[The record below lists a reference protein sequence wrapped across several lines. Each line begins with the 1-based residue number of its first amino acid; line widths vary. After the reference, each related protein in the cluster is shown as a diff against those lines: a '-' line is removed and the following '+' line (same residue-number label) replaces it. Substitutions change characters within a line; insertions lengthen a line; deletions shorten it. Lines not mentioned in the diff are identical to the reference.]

1 MVIRMI
7 TFIILFFPAV
17 ISLLIFE
24 RINKAT
30 LSKRT
35 LIYLFSTNV
44 LIINLACFTVK
55 LFFSRGANK
64 PFDELLNNM
73 TPFDAFIYILISLVV
88 AVLAALV
95 ESFIRKNV
103 EVSIEVKDEKKQ

>member
-1 MVIRMI
+1 MSMI

-17 ISLLIFE
+17 ISLFILE
-24 RINKAT
+24 RINKIT

-35 LIYLFSTNV
+35 LIYLFTTNV

-55 LFFSRGANK
+55 FFFSRGANK
-64 PFDELLNNM
+64 PFIDQLNNM
-73 TPFDAFIYILISLVV
+73 TPFDAFIYILISLVF
-88 AVLAALV
+88 AVLAVLV

-103 EVSIEVKDEKKQ
+103 EVSIEVKDEEKKQ

>member
-1 MVIRMI
+1 MVMSMI

-17 ISLLIFE
+17 ISLFIFE
-24 RINKAT
+24 RINNTT

-35 LIYLFSTNV
+35 LIYLFTTNI
-44 LIINLACFTVK
+44 LIINITCFAVK
-55 LFFSRGANK
+55 LFFTGGANK

-88 AVLAALV
+88 AVLAVLV
-95 ESFIRKNV
+95 ESFIRKNI